1 MAVGGRMNKRGPL
14 LLIDADVLRYQLAF
28 SNTANIDWN
37 GDGNK
42 VEAIQPERAK
52 AKLEDYIDEIVEKF
66 GARDYLLALSCK
78 KHNFRKD
85 IDPTYKLNRA
95 SKDKPALWYV
105 LDEFVYDEFGDKIVE
120 IENLEG
126 DDVLGLLASHPNPKR
141 APGSR
146 IVVSIDK
153 DMQTIPGIRLYNP
166 NRPDVGVRPISAH
179 DADLFWMKQVLT
191 GDQVDNYP
199 GFPGIGHKGADE
211 LLMPIHEAYRDASVE
226 EHLGALWNTVVTTY
240 TTRIPRGG
248 TEPLSKHDAI
258 RQARLARIL
267 RYGDYNPKTK
277 EVKLWKP

>member
-1 MAVGGRMNKRGPL
+1 MNKRGPL

-126 DDVLGLLASHPNPKR
+126 DDVLGLLASH
-141 APGSR
+141 R
-146 IVVSIDK
+146 I
-153 DMQTIPGIRLYNP
+153 R
-166 NRPDVGVRPISAH
+166 SARQ
-179 DADLFWMKQVLT
+179 AAASSCPST
-191 GDQVDNYP
+191 RTCRRSP
-199 GFPGIGHKGADE
+199 
-211 LLMPIHEAYRDASVE
+211 ASVSTTP
-226 EHLGALWNTVVTTY
+226 TVPTWASGRSRLTTL
-240 TTRIPRGG
+240 TCSG
-248 TEPLSKHDAI
+248 
-258 RQARLARIL
+258 
-267 RYGDYNPKTK
+267 
-277 EVKLWKP
+277 

>member
-1 MAVGGRMNKRGPL
+1 M
-14 LLIDADVLRYQLAF
+14 LRYQLAF

-120 IENLEG
+120 IENLKVTTCWG
-126 DDVLGLLASHPNPKR
+126 CWPRTRIRSARRQPHRRVHRQGHADDPRHPSLQPQPSR
-141 APGSR
+141 RGRPADLGSR
-146 IVVSIDK
+146 
-153 DMQTIPGIRLYNP
+153 R
-166 NRPDVGVRPISAH
+166 
-179 DADLFWMKQVLT
+179 
-191 GDQVDNYP
+191 
-199 GFPGIGHKGADE
+199 
-211 LLMPIHEAYRDASVE
+211 
-226 EHLGALWNTVVTTY
+226 
-240 TTRIPRGG
+240 
-248 TEPLSKHDAI
+248 
-258 RQARLARIL
+258 
-267 RYGDYNPKTK
+267 
-277 EVKLWKP
+277 

>member
-1 MAVGGRMNKRGPL
+1 M
-14 LLIDADVLRYQLAF
+14 LRYQLAF

-166 NRPDVGVRPISAH
+166 NRPDVGVLPISAH

-240 TTRIPRGG
+240 TTRIPAAAPSRCRS
-248 TEPLSKHDAI
+248 TMRSAKHAS
-258 RQARLARIL
+258 RESCATATTTPRPR
-267 RYGDYNPKTK
+267 K
-277 EVKLWKP
+277 

>member
-1 MAVGGRMNKRGPL
+1 MSKGPI

-28 SNTANIDWN
+28 SNTATIDWN
-37 GDGNK
+37 GDGNT
-42 VEAIQPERAK
+42 VEAVQPERAK
-52 AKLEDYIDEIVEKF
+52 VKLDDYIDEMVEKF

-85 IDPTYKLNRA
+85 IDPTYKANRA
-95 SKDKPALWYV
+95 EKPKPALWYV
-105 LDEFVYDEFGDKIVE
+105 LDEFVYEEYPEKIVE
-120 IENLEG
+120 IETLEG

-191 GDQVDNYP
+191 GDRVDNYP
-199 GFPGIGHKGADE
+199 GFPGIGLKKADE
-211 LLMPIHEAYRDASVE
+211 LLMPIHEAYREATVE
-226 EHLGALWNTVVTTY
+226 EHLAALWSRVVEVY
-240 TTRIPRGG
+240 TTSIPRGG
-248 TEPLSKHDAI
+248 AEPLTAEDAI

-267 RYGDYNPKTK
+267 RHGDYNPKTK
-277 EVKLWKP
+277 RIKLWSPVRAA

>member
-1 MAVGGRMNKRGPL
+1 MNKRGPL

-199 GFPGIGHKGADE
+199 
-211 LLMPIHEAYRDASVE
+211 ASPASATRARTSCSCPSTRRTAMRPSRSTSARCGTPSSPPTPPASPAAAPSRCRSTMRSAKHASRE
-226 EHLGALWNTVVTTY
+226 SCATATT
-240 TTRIPRGG
+240 TPR
-248 TEPLSKHDAI
+248 PRK
-258 RQARLARIL
+258 
-267 RYGDYNPKTK
+267 
-277 EVKLWKP
+277 

>member
-1 MAVGGRMNKRGPL
+1 MTGVTALVLAGQRRGTDPMAAAAGVSHKAL
-14 LLIDADVLRYQLAF
+14 LPVAGVPMLLRVV
-28 SNTANIDWN
+28 S
-37 GDGNK
+37 
-42 VEAIQPERAK
+42 
-52 AKLEDYIDEIVEKF
+52 
-66 GARDYLLALSCK
+66 ALRS
-78 KHNFRKD
+78 
-85 IDPTYKLNRA
+85 T
-95 SKDKPALWYV
+95 
-105 LDEFVYDEFGDKIVE
+105 
-120 IENLEG
+120 
-126 DDVLGLLASHPNPKR
+126 
-141 APGSR
+141 PGIAR